1 MKSAIHEFSSWTRRR
16 FLGVVGV
23 LFFLQVGL
31 LFLFGSR
38 SGPQPRLSAPS
49 IRFRSLGASVSEDE
63 LMRQSFVGDPAVFPL
78 PNRHGFSGRGW
89 LNRQPPKYQ
98 SEIQLQPPDWL
109 PLDTVRL
116 GTNFPVLPSGTEAI
130 LPGLAERLPRPEEPM
145 PAFLAPENIST
156 QSIFRLDGGLSDRLL
171 GAAPELGTWP
181 NAQLLTNS
189 TVQIAVNPVG
199 EVVAARLATRCGLAT
214 ADADALAKAR
224 ALRFRPSS
232 SAGTI
237 WGEAVF
243 QWQTTEPAGA
253 GPPK

>member
-1 MKSAIHEFSSWTRRR
+1 MKSAIHDASSWTRRR
-16 FLGVVGV
+16 FLGMVGV
-23 LFFLQVGL
+23 LFVLQIGL

-38 SGPQPRLSAPS
+38 SGPQPRLSSRS
-49 IRFRSLGASVSEDE
+49 IQFRSLGASVSEDE
-63 LMRQSFVGDPAVFPL
+63 LMRQFFVGDPAVFPL

-116 GTNFPVLPSGTEAI
+116 GTNFPALSSGSEAI
-130 LPGLAERLPRPEEPM
+130 LPGLGERLTQAEEPL
-145 PAFLAPENIST
+145 PAFLAPENIAT
-156 QSIFRLDGGLSDRLL
+156 QSIFRLDGDLSDRLL
-171 GAAPELGTWP
+171 GAAPVLGTWP
-181 NAQLLTNS
+181 NPQLLTNS
-189 TVQIAVNPVG
+189 AVQIAVNRVG
-199 EVVAARLATRCGLAT
+199 EVVAARLATRCGLAE

-224 ALRFRPSS
+224 ALRFRPSP

-253 GPPK
+253 GLPK